1 MREVELKSVVTD
13 IGGLRKKIE
22 AAGAELTFEGR
33 LVDFRYGDPSGRLL
47 AMDHVLRLRI
57 YEQDGSREG
66 HLDWK
71 GPTQY
76 EDGYKIREEI
86 STSVGDPDTL
96 DRILTNLGYFVI
108 RGIERDVAQY
118 TLNEATIRFET
129 YPRMDDLVEV
139 EGDPEAIEKAIATL
153 GLPRE
158 GFNTDR
164 LPDFVARFEAR
175 TGLKAALT
183 SEENQKNP

>member
-13 IGGLRKKIE
+13 IEGLRRKIE
-22 AAGAELTFEGR
+22 AQGAELTFEGR
-33 LVDFRYGDPSGRLL
+33 LIDFRYGDPSGRLL

-57 YEQDGSREG
+57 YEHDGVREG

-71 GPTQY
+71 GPTEY
-76 EDGYKIREEI
+76 EDGYKVREEI

-96 DRILTNLGYFVI
+96 ERILTNLGYFVI
-108 RGIERDVAQY
+108 RAIERDIAQY
-118 TLNEATIRFET
+118 DLNGAVVRFET
-129 YPRMDDLVEV
+129 YPRMDELVEV
-139 EGDPEAIEKAIATL
+139 EGQPDAIEMAIATL

-183 SEENQKNP
+183 SEEYRTGT